1 MPKLEYELSIY
12 PFHIDAIGHVNNI
25 VYVQWMEIGR
35 VHLLNAIGLPIEQVA
50 KAGIGP
56 ALIETSISYKKALYL
71 GARVPG
77 TIWFS
82 KLGSASAVMSI
93 EFRNQQGE
101 IAAIGTQKGLFIN
114 LESKKPTR
122 LTAEQRDRFSP
133 YFIAPDS

>member
-56 ALIETSISYKKALYL
+56 ALIETCISYKKALYL
-71 GARVPG
+71 GDRVTG

-82 KLGSASAVMSI
+82 
-93 EFRNQQGE
+93 
-101 IAAIGTQKGLFIN
+101 
-114 LESKKPTR
+114 
-122 LTAEQRDRFSP
+122 
-133 YFIAPDS
+133 